1 MALQSV
7 GRKKYTRRKIGPT
20 QGASVEIE
28 QAALDTLIKAINSL
42 PIKLGDKSIIQG
54 MKRAMRP
61 AKRMAKRL
69 APKDS
74 GFLKRQITIE
84 KGKYTRNK
92 LAVSVNPYVVL
103 GVKNKK
109 IGKQNAKKYLHFVL
123 LGTKAGVRKTY
134 KKNYF
139 VISGSNSKTVK
150 KVLVK
155 KIKHTG
161 SKGVDFFSET
171 WNRTKNTCH
180 KRMLPEIVKRIQ
192 EVKSKAGIR

>member
-20 QGASVEIE
+20 QGANVEIE

-42 PIKLGDKSIIQG
+42 PIKLGDNATIQG
-54 MKRAMRP
+54 MRRAMRP
-61 AKRMAKRL
+61 AMRMAKQL

-92 LAVSVNPYVVL
+92 AAVTINPYVAL

-109 IGKQNAKKYLHFVL
+109 VGKKNAKKYLHFVL

-139 VISGSNSKTVK
+139 VISGSNRKGYN
-150 KVLVK
+150 KVLVQ

-161 SKGVDFFSET
+161 SKGVNFFTET

-192 EVKSKAGIR
+192 EVKTKAGIL

>member
-7 GRKKYTRRKIGPT
+7 GRKKYTKRKIGPT
-20 QGASVEIE
+20 QGANVQVE

-42 PIKLGDKSIIQG
+42 PIKLGDKATIQG

-61 AKRMAKRL
+61 AKRMAKQL

-92 LAVSVNPYVVL
+92 AAVTINPYVVL

-109 IGKQNAKKYLHFVL
+109 VGKKNAKKYLHFVL

-139 VISGSNSKTVK
+139 VISGSNRKGYN
-150 KVLVK
+150 KVLVQ

-161 SKGVDFFSET
+161 SRGVNFFTET

-192 EVKSKAGIR
+192 EVKTKAGIL

>member
-20 QGASVEIE
+20 QGANVEIE

-42 PIKLGDKSIIQG
+42 PIKLGDNATIQG
-54 MKRAMRP
+54 MRRAMRP
-61 AKRMAKRL
+61 AMRMAKQL

-92 LAVSVNPYVVL
+92 AAVTINPYVVL

-109 IGKQNAKKYLHFVL
+109 VGKKNAKKYLHFVL

-139 VISGSNSKTVK
+139 VISGSNRKGYN
-150 KVLVK
+150 KVLVQ

-161 SKGVDFFSET
+161 SKGVNFFTET

-192 EVKSKAGIR
+192 EVKTKAGIL

>member
-7 GRKKYTRRKIGPT
+7 GRKKYTKRKIGPT
-20 QGASVEIE
+20 QGANVQVE

-42 PIKLGDKSIIQG
+42 PIKLGDKATIQG

-61 AKRMAKRL
+61 AKRMAKQL

-92 LAVSVNPYVVL
+92 AAVTINPYVVL

-109 IGKQNAKKYLHFVL
+109 VGKKNAKKYLHFVL

-139 VISGSNSKTVK
+139 VISGSNRKGYN
-150 KVLVK
+150 KVLVQ

-161 SKGVDFFSET
+161 SKGVNFFTET

-192 EVKSKAGIR
+192 EVKTKAGIL

>member
-20 QGASVEIE
+20 QGANVEIE

-42 PIKLGDKSIIQG
+42 PIKLGDNATIQG
-54 MKRAMRP
+54 MRRAMRP
-61 AKRMAKRL
+61 ALRMAKQL

-92 LAVSVNPYVVL
+92 AAVTINPYVVL

-109 IGKQNAKKYLHFVL
+109 VGKKNAKKYLHFVL

-139 VISGSNSKTVK
+139 VISGSNRKGYN
-150 KVLVK
+150 KVLVQ

-161 SKGVDFFSET
+161 SKGVNFFTET

-180 KRMLPEIVKRIQ
+180 NRMLPEIVKRIQ
-192 EVKSKAGIR
+192 EVKTKAGIL

>member
-20 QGASVEIE
+20 QGANVEIE

-42 PIKLGDKSIIQG
+42 PIKLGDNATIQG

-61 AKRMAKRL
+61 ALRMAKQL

-92 LAVSVNPYVVL
+92 AAVTINPYVVL

-109 IGKQNAKKYLHFVL
+109 VGKKNAKKYLHFVL

-139 VISGSNSKTVK
+139 VISGSNRKGYN
-150 KVLVK
+150 KVLVQ

-161 SKGVDFFSET
+161 SKGVNFFTET

-192 EVKSKAGIR
+192 EVKTKAGIL

>member
-7 GRKKYTRRKIGPT
+7 GRKKYTKRKIGPT
-20 QGASVEIE
+20 QGANVQVE

-42 PIKLGDKSIIQG
+42 PIKLGDKATIQG

-61 AKRMAKRL
+61 AKRMAKQL

-92 LAVSVNPYVVL
+92 AAVTINPYVVL

-109 IGKQNAKKYLHFVL
+109 VGKKNAKKVVGAKVGDVIALETKKLFEDDKRLEHL
-123 LGTKAGVRKTY
+123 LGNKICIWRQAL
-134 KKNYF
+134 KK
-139 VISGSNSKTVK
+139 
-150 KVLVK
+150 
-155 KIKHTG
+155 
-161 SKGVDFFSET
+161 
-171 WNRTKNTCH
+171 
-180 KRMLPEIVKRIQ
+180 Q
-192 EVKSKAGIR
+192 GIEL

>member
-20 QGASVEIE
+20 QGANVEIE

-42 PIKLGDKSIIQG
+42 PIKLGDNATIQG
-54 MKRAMRP
+54 MRRAMRP
-61 AKRMAKRL
+61 ALRMAKQL

-92 LAVSVNPYVVL
+92 AAVTINPYVVL

-109 IGKQNAKKYLHFVL
+109 VGKKNAKKYLHFVL

-139 VISGSNSKTVK
+139 VISGSNRKGYN
-150 KVLVK
+150 KVLVQ

-161 SKGVDFFSET
+161 SKGVNFFTET

-192 EVKSKAGIR
+192 EVKTKAGIL

>member
-7 GRKKYTRRKIGPT
+7 GRKKYTKRKIGPT
-20 QGASVEIE
+20 QGANVQID

-42 PIKLGDKSIIQG
+42 PIKLGDKATIQG

-61 AKRMAKRL
+61 AKRMAKQL

-92 LAVSVNPYVVL
+92 AAVTVNPYVVL

-109 IGKQNAKKYLHFVL
+109 VGKKNAKKYLHFVL
-123 LGTKAGVRKTY
+123 LGTQAGVRKTY

-139 VISGSNSKTVK
+139 MIKGSNNRGVEKI
-150 KVLVK
+150 LVQ

-161 SKGVDFFSET
+161 SKGVNFFTET

-180 KRMLPEIVKRIQ
+180 KRMLPEIVKRIE
-192 EVKSKAGIR
+192 EVKTKAGIR

>member
-7 GRKKYTRRKIGPT
+7 GRKKYTQRKIGPT
-20 QGASVEIE
+20 QGANVEIN
-28 QAALDTLIKAINSL
+28 QAALDTLIRAINSL
-42 PIKLGDKSIIQG
+42 PEKLGDKSIIQG
-54 MKRAMRP
+54 MRRAMRP
-61 AKRMAKRL
+61 AKRMAKKL

-92 LAVSVNPYVVL
+92 AAVTINPYVVL

-109 IGKQNAKKYLHFVL
+109 VGNKNAKKYLHFAL

-134 KKNYF
+134 KKEYF
-139 VISGSNSKTVK
+139 VISGKSTSQFK
-150 KVLVK
+150 KVLVQ

-161 SKGVDFFSET
+161 SKGVDFFNET
-171 WNRTKNTCH
+171 WKRTKNTCH
-180 KRMLPEIVKRIQ
+180 QRMLPEIVKRIE
-192 EVKSKAGIR
+192 EVKLKAGIR